1 MRRCRSISETHRTH
15 CVPPQCARRAAAGGG
30 ALLRPYTMLHM
41 IISNARQV
49 CTSSSM
55 HHLISYCSSLD
66 PPRGRFSLLI
76 KCRRDIALNAHAI
89 KGNREAVQRSDIDDL
104 DQLLAGSWPLWTLC
118 ILLLHQLPM
127 HKVKPFK
134 SGEMW

>member
-1 MRRCRSISETHRTH
+1 MNLSLCI
-15 CVPPQCARRAAAGGG
+15 
-30 ALLRPYTMLHM
+30 MLY
-41 IISNARQV
+41 
-49 CTSSSM
+49 SM
-55 HHLISYCSSLD
+55 SFILNTTLFMMYADIHI
-66 PPRGRFSLLI
+66 
-76 KCRRDIALNAHAI
+76 IALNAHAI

>member
-1 MRRCRSISETHRTH
+1 MLQPHLRFIYDDESFKKGLYKLFYAPSN
-15 CVPPQCARRAAAGGG
+15 
-30 ALLRPYTMLHM
+30 LLLLLFRPTK
-41 IISNARQV
+41 
-49 CTSSSM
+49 
-55 HHLISYCSSLD
+55 
-66 PPRGRFSLLI
+66 GFSLLI